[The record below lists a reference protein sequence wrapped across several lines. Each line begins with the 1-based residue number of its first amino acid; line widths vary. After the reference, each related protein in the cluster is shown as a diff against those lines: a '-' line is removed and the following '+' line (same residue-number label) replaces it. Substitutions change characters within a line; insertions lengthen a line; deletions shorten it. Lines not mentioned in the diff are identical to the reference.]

1 LHREHLNSLEN
12 PVMANSVARTL
23 SPGRQASLDGA
34 HGHAASVARSLG
46 WIALPWLVPVACA
59 MLWVLGSHYGW
70 IPAQI
75 LPSPTLV
82 FDTLGSLASSGELW
96 MHVSASLSRIA
107 VGFAG
112 GVVLGLLLGGL
123 LGLSRT
129 AEAYILPSFNAVVQV
144 PVLGWL
150 PFLMIAVGIG
160 EPLKYLLIGHAAL
173 VPVTLSTLQ
182 GFRQTPPAYLDV
194 ARVFHYSRL
203 QTISNV
209 VLPSAV
215 PVIGSGIR
223 LAFTKAWLTLV
234 VVELVASS
242 EGLGYLIVYGRQLF
256 QLDLV
261 LASVLIVGATG
272 YVADRL
278 LSVLEHKLSPA
289 RLA

>member
-1 LHREHLNSLEN
+1 
-12 PVMANSVARTL
+12 MANSIARTL
-23 SPGRQASLDGA
+23 SSSRNASLDDA

-59 MLWVLGSHYGW
+59 VLWLLGSHYGW
-70 IPAQI
+70 ISAQI

-82 FDTLGSLASSGELW
+82 FNTLGGLASSGELW
-96 MHVSASLSRIA
+96 MHISASLSRIA
-107 VGFAG
+107 VGFAS

-129 AEAYILPSFNAVVQV
+129 AEAFILPSFNAVVQV

-150 PFLMIAVGIG
+150 PFLMIVVGIG

-182 GFRQTPPAYLDV
+182 GFRNTPPAYLDV
-194 ARVFHYSRL
+194 ARVFRYSHR
-203 QTISNV
+203 QTIFSV

-215 PVIGSGIR
+215 PVIGTGIR

-261 LASVLIVGATG
+261 LASVLIVGAIG

-278 LSVLEHKLSPA
+278 LTVVEHKLSPA

>member
-1 LHREHLNSLEN
+1 
-12 PVMANSVARTL
+12 M
-23 SPGRQASLDGA
+23 SPGRQSSLDGA
-34 HGHAASVARSLG
+34 HGRAASVARSLG

-59 MLWVLGSHYGW
+59 VLWVLGSHYGW
-70 IPAQI
+70 ISAQI
-75 LPSPTLV
+75 LPSSTLV

-107 VGFAG
+107 VGFTG

-150 PFLMIAVGIG
+150 PFLMIVVGIG

-182 GFRQTPPAYLDV
+182 GFRRMPPAYLDV
-194 ARVFHYSRL
+194 GRVFRYSRR
-203 QTISNV
+203 QTIFNM

-215 PVIGSGIR
+215 PVIGTGIR

-261 LASVLIVGATG
+261 LASVLIVGAIG

-278 LSVLEHKLSPA
+278 LTLLEHKLSPA

>member
-1 LHREHLNSLEN
+1 
-12 PVMANSVARTL
+12 MANSIARTL
-23 SPGRQASLDGA
+23 NPGQRASLDGN
-34 HGHAASVARSLG
+34 HGHTASVVRSLG
-46 WIALPWLVPVACA
+46 WIALPWLVPVALA
-59 MLWVLGSHYGW
+59 VLWVLGSHYGW
-70 IPAQI
+70 ISPQI

-82 FDTLGSLASSGELW
+82 FETLAGLASSGELW
-96 MHVSASLSRIA
+96 MHIGASLSRIA
-107 VGFAG
+107 VGFTG
-112 GVVLGLLLGGL
+112 GVVLGLLLGAW

-150 PFLMIAVGIG
+150 PFLMILVGIG

-182 GFRQTPPAYLDV
+182 GFRRTPAAYLDV
-194 ARVFHYSRL
+194 ARVFRYSRR
-203 QTISNV
+203 QTIFSV
-209 VLPSAV
+209 ILPSAV
-215 PVIGSGIR
+215 PVIGTGIR

-261 LASVLIVGATG
+261 LASVLIVGAIG
-272 YVADRL
+272 YAADRL
-278 LSVLEHKLSPA
+278 LTLLEHKLSPT

>member
-1 LHREHLNSLEN
+1 
-12 PVMANSVARTL
+12 MANSIARTL

-59 MLWVLGSHYGW
+59 VLWVLGSHYGW
-70 IPAQI
+70 ISAQI

-107 VGFAG
+107 VGFTG

-150 PFLMIAVGIG
+150 PFLMIVVGIG

-182 GFRQTPPAYLDV
+182 GFRRTPPAYLDV
-194 ARVFHYSRL
+194 GRVFRYSRR
-203 QTISNV
+203 QTIFNV

-215 PVIGSGIR
+215 PVIGTGIR

-261 LASVLIVGATG
+261 LASVLIVGAIG

-278 LSVLEHKLSPA
+278 LTVLEHKLSPSW
-289 RLA
+289 LA

>member
-1 LHREHLNSLEN
+1 
-12 PVMANSVARTL
+12 MANSIARTL
-23 SPGRQASLDGA
+23 NPGQRVSLAGTR
-34 HGHAASVARSLG
+34 GHTASVARSLG

-59 MLWVLGSHYGW
+59 VLWVLGSHYGW
-70 IPAQI
+70 ISAQI

-82 FDTLGSLASSGELW
+82 FETLGGLASSGELW
-96 MHVSASLSRIA
+96 MHIGASLSRIA
-107 VGFAG
+107 VGFTG
-112 GVVLGLLLGGL
+112 GVVLGLLLGAW

-150 PFLMIAVGIG
+150 PFLMIVVGIG

-182 GFRQTPPAYLDV
+182 GFRRTPSAYLDV
-194 ARVFHYSRL
+194 ARVFRYSRR
-203 QTISNV
+203 QTIFNV
-209 VLPSAV
+209 ILPSAV
-215 PVIGSGIR
+215 PVIGTGIR

-261 LASVLIVGATG
+261 LASVLIVGAIG
-272 YVADRL
+272 YAADRL
-278 LSVLEHKLSPA
+278 LTVLEHKLSPA
-289 RLA
+289 RSA

>member
-1 LHREHLNSLEN
+1 
-12 PVMANSVARTL
+12 MANSIARTL
-23 SPGRQASLDGA
+23 NPGQRVSLDGA
-34 HGHAASVARSLG
+34 RGDTASVARSLG
-46 WIALPWLVPVACA
+46 WIALPWLVPLALAV
-59 MLWVLGSHYGW
+59 LWVLGSHYGW
-70 IPAQI
+70 ISPQI

-82 FDTLGSLASSGELW
+82 FDTLGGLASSGELW
-96 MHVSASLSRIA
+96 MHIGASLSRIA
-107 VGFAG
+107 VGFTG
-112 GVVLGLLLGGL
+112 GVVLGLLLGAW

-150 PFLMIAVGIG
+150 PFLMIVVGIG

-182 GFRQTPPAYLDV
+182 GFRRTPAAYLDV
-194 ARVFHYSRL
+194 ARVFRYSRR
-203 QTISNV
+203 QTIFSV
-209 VLPSAV
+209 ILPSAV
-215 PVIGSGIR
+215 PVIGTGIR

-261 LASVLIVGATG
+261 LASVLIVGAIG
-272 YVADRL
+272 YAADRL
-278 LSVLEHKLSPA
+278 LTLLERKLSPA

>member
-1 LHREHLNSLEN
+1 
-12 PVMANSVARTL
+12 MANSIARTL
-23 SPGRQASLDGA
+23 NPGQHVPLGGTRS
-34 HGHAASVARSLG
+34 HTASVARSLG

-59 MLWVLGSHYGW
+59 VLWVLGSHYGW
-70 IPAQI
+70 ISPQI

-82 FDTLGSLASSGELW
+82 FETLGGLASSGELW
-96 MHVSASLSRIA
+96 MHISASLSRFT
-107 VGFAG
+107 V
-112 GVVLGLLLGGL
+112 GVVLGMLLGAW

-150 PFLMIAVGIG
+150 PFLMIVVGIG

-182 GFRQTPPAYLDV
+182 GFRRTPPAYLDV
-194 ARVFHYSRL
+194 ARVFRYSRR
-203 QTISNV
+203 QTIFNV
-209 VLPSAV
+209 ILPSAV
-215 PVIGSGIR
+215 PVIGTGIR
-223 LAFTKAWLTLV
+223 LAFTKSWLTLV

-256 QLDLV
+256 QLDLL
-261 LASVLIVGATG
+261 LASVLIVGAIG

-278 LSVLEHKLSPA
+278 LTVVEHHLSPA